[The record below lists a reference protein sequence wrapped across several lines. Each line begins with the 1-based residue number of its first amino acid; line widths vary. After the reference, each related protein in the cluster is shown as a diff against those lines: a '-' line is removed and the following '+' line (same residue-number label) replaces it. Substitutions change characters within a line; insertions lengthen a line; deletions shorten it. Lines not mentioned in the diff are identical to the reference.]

1 MNRKTGKKQHKQ
13 DFFSII
19 SLETEND
26 RTYHQASTIK
36 QIPVLIKN
44 KHLFLIHVKYTHTH
58 THNSPY
64 MIHITLHSS
73 STQSHLASQSIS
85 SSSNCFPKAIA
96 ITSTTHID
104 LTNTQLEIESHRR
117 WCWWWWRRT
126 DSGGALEGET

>member
-1 MNRKTGKKQHKQ
+1 
-13 DFFSII
+13 
-19 SLETEND
+19 
-26 RTYHQASTIK
+26 
-36 QIPVLIKN
+36 
-44 KHLFLIHVKYTHTH
+44 
-58 THNSPY
+58 
-64 MIHITLHSS
+64 MIHITLHSP

-117 WCWWWWRRT
+117 WCWWRWRRT